1 MVGGALKAAEG
12 FGFFSF
18 RKASCS
24 GRYGCTQ
31 TRLLYQ
37 KAGSWLYVYSSGQ
50 ARVASSGT
58 ELPWECQ

>member
-12 FGFFSF
+12 LGFLSF

-31 TRLLYQ
+31 TGLLYQ

-50 ARVASSGT
+50 ARVALSGT